1 MPWGT
6 LQRYPSLILTSSL
19 SQVDDEPVPGRR
31 LLLPDDHDRY
41 RGSGDLHVTRH
52 QFLAALHDLLKPK
65 TYLEVGVQHGWSL
78 DLASEADL
86 AIGIDPNPLVATK
99 GNQVICS
106 VTSNEFF
113 ERFPFMIPTTGIDM
127 AFIDGMHL
135 FEYAL
140 RDFINIDRYTHSKS
154 MVVFDDVL
162 PRNQHE
168 AAREQCPG
176 DWTGDVWKVF
186 YVLRRYRTDLDLT
199 LVNTQ
204 PTGILMVT
212 GLHRA
217 PNSGMSAMEY
227 QEAVTSWVAPYMDQ
241 VPDEVLN
248 RTLAMDPQVVLEGLK
263 T

>member
-1 MPWGT
+1 M
-6 LQRYPSLILTSSL
+6 
-19 SQVDDEPVPGRR
+19 
-31 LLLPDDHDRY
+31 
-41 RGSGDLHVTRH
+41 TRH
-52 QFLAALHDLLKPK
+52 EFLQHLHDLLKPR

-78 DLASEADL
+78 DLAHAADL

-106 VTSNEFF
+106 ITSNEFF
-113 ERFPFMIPTTGIDM
+113 EKYPFMIPTTGVDL

-140 RDFINIDRYTHSKS
+140 RDFMNIDKYTHEES
-154 MVVFDDVL
+154 VIVFDDVL

-186 YVLRRYRTDLDLT
+186 YALRRYRPDLDLT

-204 PTGILMVT
+204 PTGILVVN

-227 QEAVTSWVAPYMDQ
+227 QQAVTVFMAQHMDQ

-248 RTLAMDPQVVLEGLK
+248 RDLAVDPQVVLDTWPVMWK
-263 T
+263 DPRV